1 VATDVSAVRQIL
13 GVALFGG
20 VFGVGYVLR
29 TTTERTRAAE
39 EAVRELETVEVA
51 ARAREALE
59 VERHRLTAQSARLL
73 AVATKEMKALA
84 KAAQSSLDEDSLAR
98 VRRRGEA
105 AVEELRGL
113 LSVLRDVGP
122 ASPDPAPNP
131 PHASRPPWHTDALT
145 AAFLCAVA
153 LIIWTAV
160 GSPTPARIA
169 ALIPLA
175 AASAFATAPADDGSL
190 EVALAIVL
198 GTAALSTWWHRL
210 ESNHTRAGARSDAY
224 ERRVQLA
231 VDSALEHERLAVARD
246 LHDLASGAIAVM
258 MLHTS
263 VADLKRG
270 ADLPAA
276 RSALDCVVTAGD
288 AALEQLDRLEHALV
302 PFPDQG
308 TDDGRLGVSG
318 SANGGPLS

>member
-1 VATDVSAVRQIL
+1 
-13 GVALFGG
+13 
-20 VFGVGYVLR
+20 
-29 TTTERTRAAE
+29 
-39 EAVRELETVEVA
+39 
-51 ARAREALE
+51 
-59 VERHRLTAQSARLL
+59 
-73 AVATKEMKALA
+73 
-84 KAAQSSLDEDSLAR
+84 
-98 VRRRGEA
+98 
-105 AVEELRGL
+105 
-113 LSVLRDVGP
+113 
-122 ASPDPAPNP
+122 
-131 PHASRPPWHTDALT
+131 PHAPRPPWHTDALT
-145 AAFLCAVA
+145 AVFLWAVDLLVWGLLGGQAVLALWDGLTIAAVTLRRRAPAVAALLAAGGLVVQGLSGEVFVLGPALGVAVA
-153 LIIWTAV
+153 LTIWSAL